1 MRLPALRAP
10 RHWQGC
16 IHKAL
21 PPSEEQNHTPVNY
34 LEPSNTRFPVS
45 DRGLQQ
51 SCRGLNHMV
60 RPQFTK
66 APRPWDHRIHQP
78 ARISLLR
85 LNLSQLRPMPLLKA
99 NSRRGFRP
107 THWSTILKG
116 CVLVPRLPLRTRVYL
131 DLALPKAIQMTSSVC
146 RLRRA
151 SQLLQQAI
159 QQPWLQPTVLLLL
172 LLRLL
177 LQQSCLRIIPRLPTN
192 PASSPRQVY
201 HRRVAL
207 WTDASLLLC
216 RMHKSLPCP
225 ARRRFLQPLRRRSQ
239 KDG

>member
-10 RHWQGC
+10 RHWQDC
-16 IHKAL
+16 MRKAL

-34 LEPSNTRFPVS
+34 LEPSNTNFPLS

-51 SCRGLNHMV
+51 SSRGLNHMV

-66 APRPWDHRIHQP
+66 APRSWDHDHRIHQP

-85 LNLSQLRPMPLLKA
+85 LNLSQHRPMPLLKA

-107 THWSTILKG
+107 MHWSKTLKG

-151 SQLLQQAI
+151 SQVLQQAI
-159 QQPWLQPTVLLLL
+159 RQPWLQPMVL

-177 LQQSCLRIIPRLPTN
+177 LQQSRPRIIPRLPTN
-192 PASSPRQVY
+192 RASSPRQVY
-201 HRRVAL
+201 HPRVAL
-207 WTDASLLLC
+207 RPDASLLPC

-225 ARRRFLQPLRRRSQ
+225 AHRRFLQPLRRRSQ
-239 KDG
+239 KVG